1 MEFFLTDNLKKDNNS
16 GYGSNNNGEI
26 SSKVLPAF
34 VDSRFD
40 AYSSFGLDGSG
51 NISFSDHWP
60 TNNSETENKTT
71 TKNKIRFFFFIG
83 KFIIYLLFTKTGLV

>member
-26 SSKVLPAF
+26 SSKVFPAF

-40 AYSSFGLDGSG
+40 AYPSFGLDGSG
-51 NISFSDHWP
+51 DISFS
-60 TNNSETENKTT
+60 EMLRKL
-71 TKNKIRFFFFIG
+71 FF
-83 KFIIYLLFTKTGLV
+83 